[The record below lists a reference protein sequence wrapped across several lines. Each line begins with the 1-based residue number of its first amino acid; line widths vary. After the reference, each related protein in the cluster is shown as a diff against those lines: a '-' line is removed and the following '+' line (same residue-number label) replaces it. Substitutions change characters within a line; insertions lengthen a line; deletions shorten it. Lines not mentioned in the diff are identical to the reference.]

1 MVMTNEITKTKMM
14 GMIRVAKMITMMAM
28 IRVTKMI
35 TMMVMLITL
44 SLQHLGE
51 R

>member
-1 MVMTNEITKTKMM
+1 MMVMTNEITKTKMM
-14 GMIRVAKMITMMAM
+14 VM

-35 TMMVMLITL
+35 TMMVLITL

-51 R
+51 GLS

>member
-1 MVMTNEITKTKMM
+1 MMVMTNNITNIKMM
-14 GMIRVAKMITMMAM
+14 VM

-35 TMMVMLITL
+35 KMMVLITL

-51 R
+51 GLS

>member
-1 MVMTNEITKTKMM
+1 MVMTNNITKIKMM
-14 GMIRVAKMITMMAM
+14 VM

-35 TMMVMLITL
+35 TMMAMLITL
-44 SLQHLGE
+44 SLQYLA

>member
-14 GMIRVAKMITMMAM
+14 VM

-35 TMMVMLITL
+35 TMMVLITL
-44 SLQHLGE
+44 SLQYLA

>member
-1 MVMTNEITKTKMM
+1 MVMTNNITKIKM
-14 GMIRVAKMITMMAM
+14 VM

-35 TMMVMLITL
+35 TMMAMLITL
-44 SLQHLGE
+44 SLQYLA

>member
-1 MVMTNEITKTKMM
+1 MMVMTNNITKIKMM
-14 GMIRVAKMITMMAM
+14 VM

-35 TMMVMLITL
+35 KMMVLITL

-51 R
+51 GLS